1 MNIKLAKHVC
11 ILLLPLLACLRG
23 YTQEREIRGKVTD
36 QSSGL
41 PLPGVTVSVKGG
53 GKSIATD
60 PDGSFILR
68 IPSGKVVLTF
78 SYVGYDP
85 VEMKAG
91 AGSVINLSLAAS
103 EKKMDEVVVIG
114 YGTVKKRD
122 LTGAIS
128 VVKAADIVRSPTSN
142 PLEAYSGHGAG
153 CGYYP
158 VFGKGDGRCQYLHP
172 GYPHF

>member
-41 PLPGVTVSVKGG
+41 SLPGVTVSVKGG
-53 GKSIATD
+53 GKSTATD

-91 AGSVINLSLAAS
+91 ASPVINLSLSAS
-103 EKKMDEVVVIG
+103 EKKMDEVVVKIG
-114 YGTVKKRD
+114 RAHV
-122 LTGAIS
+122 
-128 VVKAADIVRSPTSN
+128 
-142 PLEAYSGHGAG
+142 
-153 CGYYP
+153 
-158 VFGKGDGRCQYLHP
+158 
-172 GYPHF
+172 